1 MTTRHKVTACII
13 SCCTLWAC
21 AADVEPLPALASARV
36 LEIVDGDTIVVT
48 LGKNPVTIRLIGIDT
63 PETKKPSWP
72 VECFG
77 PEATTFIQS
86 LIPPGTALILHRDVE
101 SRDHFGRLL
110 AYVFRHDDGLFV
122 NQEIMTQGFA
132 RPLSIAPNLTYSQEF
147 AYWAGEARRERRG
160 LWKAC

>member
-1 MTTRHKVTACII
+1 M

-21 AADVEPLPALASARV
+21 TTSGVDPLPSSASARV
-36 LEIVDGDTIVVT
+36 LEIVDGDTIVVS
-48 LGKNPVTIRLIGIDT
+48 LGNDPVTVRLIGVDT

-86 LIPPGTALILHRDVE
+86 LIPPGTVLILHRDIE

-110 AYVFRHDDGLFV
+110 AYVFRHDDGLFI
-122 NQEIMTQGFA
+122 NQVIMTQGFA
-132 RPLSIAPNLTYSQEF
+132 RPLSIAPNLTYSEEF
-147 AYWAGEARRERRG
+147 AIWAGEARRERRG